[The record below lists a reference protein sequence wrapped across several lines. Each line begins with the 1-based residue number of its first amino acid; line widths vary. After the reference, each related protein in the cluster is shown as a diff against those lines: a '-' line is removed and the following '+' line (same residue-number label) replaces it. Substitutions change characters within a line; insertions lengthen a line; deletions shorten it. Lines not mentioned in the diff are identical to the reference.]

1 MPAPSKGR
9 FSGNRKRS
17 TGSSVRGTLNNEG
30 TSENR
35 ISIRAKSERDTYL
48 PESLSEP
55 DLEQK
60 VLKTKTQNENEP
72 WHKRRCPPKKQH
84 RQTQRE
90 IEIAK
95 FKNIDFSHRD
105 SDPQLTVQNLEF
117 PNANIKR
124 TEIETRDECGKREF
138 KPMIKKGAN
147 DFLSSS
153 ESRFRDA
160 AFTVN
165 MQPRSCTSSSI
176 PGRPVISRKSTGR
189 AAVSAQGAPD
199 SKEMID
205 EYHVPSVRP
214 KGFKGNQWKQPCEAS
229 YEPGAPRPHIGRC
242 PKNYQQLSKLSP
254 QRQKFFLTQ
263 DPRRTHC
270 LVNPSALR
278 HKKLTQDQQFKLISK
293 MVKHGDNVC
302 ASTGSES
309 SDSHIC
315 EVIDL
320 ENPVNLDFQ
329 GMDYKNTYEKDE
341 QEQQNQ
347 QTYWRVVRYMTRR
360 RTKKM
365 TQTKVEAELQAERLA
380 IPAVFNTRIKD
391 EPVVEEPPEK
401 PFKLAQLF
409 RSPDKPANKANI
421 SEEQRKREARYKEI
435 YLRNKQRKA
444 QKDQERNRQEAAAKE
459 IAARTVAEKDLLED
473 VAKIDD
479 DIERSFRKFEYIPP
493 VIRKRKFF
501 PKTLTET
508 ERLKVIMHK
517 ENCVRRDQA
526 RVAQEFYLERTG
538 KQKKYPYAAQQLRC
552 EESIEGSVGS
562 TPSEQSSDDE
572 DYLKVGKMGDQ
583 FQLRGF
589 HFKHGD
595 GLRGKLHRHQIME
608 GQRTVKGCLTR
619 DEWLNELAPRKEPI
633 KLDVERGIIKVLD
646 PDDPKLDLFPPKAML
661 LHRHE
666 QKSAI
671 KEFIDKRLGLH
682 YHRVLR
688 KNLKLVKPKLKYHV
702 QKFNL
707 IRYVFPEKIIV
718 PDAPD
723 LLEGDM
729 VDANKADTTVE
740 YIALKNRVA
749 KAKHL
754 KQKLARMSLLG
765 LTCVEAKQLREQSPC
780 YVKEEEYDLDWV
792 PPPEAVSVPESS
804 EPNQP
809 RVSEYRVSAGA
820 ERGDLDIPID
830 QRGNMPAPMFREKT
844 LHIHPRRQR
853 DYAAE
858 RVPSAQF
865 NDAIL
870 HSGMPM
876 LEKIMPDTIKFANV
890 RTPKRPY
897 TEALE
902 ARHHHDHWDPTQVKH
917 VHVHYQTKTV
927 YPEITVQ
934 EQPEKVPI
942 VNFIKANPPCK
953 KYMDTDLTMPSYDFE
968 KMIADHLA
976 ATRVDSKDGA
986 REVVQDLC
994 QPYDFIFHS
1003 RKPEELTTLDFPG
1016 RRQYLDFLRETREAI
1031 YETKDIEPGEERL
1044 LVDRKAV
1051 IAELEE
1057 DLKSIE
1063 QCLTSLSS
1071 SECTNL
1077 SKDSGSFLLLEDDT
1091 KIPLDYI
1098 RKPLVPFEEM
1108 RRSRF
1113 QAEVIDVDAEEEN
1126 PYRTLPFSGQHKEQ
1140 AVMLGP
1146 KDSFF
1151 TFSSRLRNGL
1161 RLRLEV
1167 PVPDVRNTLLG
1178 PGPKK
1183 YYGSV
1188 ITDLDENYIDEL
1200 KNRAI
1205 VKPFNFKTGVELLKV
1220 AMRLKYESLLIQG
1233 KMVRTKIYDTLNER
1247 HWQDMKNTQLLYEG
1261 LFAKWEKKEYN
1272 AAMTQVY
1279 QVKTYYE
1286 ITDKLKQE
1294 YRELERELT
1303 MLNMDIVFIE
1313 GHWIR
1318 CVMLQNFHY
1327 LLGEEEWRSEHDWI
1341 HLVPVKKRG
1350 IHSDGEAAEEKTE
1363 PQEDDEDVE
1372 YELEPYD
1379 QSIAKRTVVNIRVRD
1394 KDDAW
1399 AIREFYYEVYMRNLH
1414 PVLQV
1419 FPNAETFLQGIENL
1433 KNKTFMLLLEMHYTL
1448 SIHTE
1453 LQGKLETFVDWCNK
1467 DLKEKQEYVA
1477 RKSAKKYFME
1487 DRAIEMEARVKLS
1500 LDKPIEESFADEE
1513 FNKHRAILAEVWRRL
1528 VPATV
1533 RGSSDVIPNAS
1544 DMVAAISNVIL
1555 EILGK
1560 FEHMDIH
1567 KVRELELSFR
1577 KRRRYLEKLSA
1588 QAYQVERRIDMEMK
1602 KVRRNL
1608 EPPYKKPKRTG
1619 PLQRLFLKKRVKKIV
1634 PPPVVISENTR
1645 NFVRAFA
1652 EDGVVS
1658 EGFSQES
1665 VMVLD
1670 NIQEQIVPFYFD
1682 HFLKINGYTPN
1693 YNFKTNI
1700 EVRDG
1705 PEINRFRIKEV
1716 IPDVLQKVENWE
1728 NAHKKIMEENIQRN
1742 PKMYENVS

>member
-1 MPAPSKGR
+1 MPTPEKPRASAMQPRYTLTNSAR
-9 FSGNRKRS
+9 N
-17 TGSSVRGTLNNEG
+17 TVAENDVR
-30 TSENR
+30 R
-35 ISIRAKSERDTYL
+35 ISGALERDSYM
-48 PESLSEP
+48 PEMKTEP
-55 DLEQK
+55 DPK
-60 VLKTKTQNENEP
+60 VLKLSAKRSNANEP
-72 WHKRRCPPKKQH
+72 WAKRKCPPKKQH
-84 RQTQRE
+84 KQTKRE
-90 IEIAK
+90 AAIAK

-105 SDPQLTVQNLEF
+105 SDPQLTVQTLEF
-117 PNANIKR
+117 PDANIKR
-124 TEIETRDECGKREF
+124 TEVETRDMCGKRVLT
-138 KPMIKKGAN
+138 KKTGY

-153 ESRFRDA
+153 VMGFRDGV
-160 AFTVN
+160 FTVN
-165 MQPRSCTSSSI
+165 MQAKSCSTTSI
-176 PGRPVISRKSTGR
+176 PDKPV
-189 AAVSAQGAPD
+189 D
-199 SKEMID
+199 SGKITQRSNLGKKKDVNSQEMID
-205 EYHVPSVRP
+205 SYHVPSTRP
-214 KGFKGNQWKQPCEAS
+214 KNFKGDQWKKPCEAS
-229 YEPGAPRPHIGRC
+229 YVVGAPRPHIGRC
-242 PKNYQQLSKLSP
+242 PENFQQLSKLSP
-254 QRQKFFLTQ
+254 VRQKFFLTQ
-263 DPRRTHC
+263 DPRKTHC

-278 HKKLTQDQQFKLISK
+278 HKKLTEDQQFKLISK

-309 SDSHIC
+309 SDTHIC

-347 QTYWRVVRYMTRR
+347 QTYWRVVRYMERR
-360 RTKKM
+360 RTKK
-365 TQTKVEAELQAERLA
+365 QTAQKVEAELQAERLA
-380 IPAVFNTRIKD
+380 IPAEFNTKIKD
-391 EPVVEEPPEK
+391 LPVPEEPPPKE
-401 PFKLAQLF
+401 FKLAELF
-409 RSPDKPANKANI
+409 RSPDKPANKEKIADEKKRR
-421 SEEQRKREARYKEI
+421 EERYKDI
-435 YLRNKQRKA
+435 YLRNKYRKA
-444 QKDQERNRQEAAAKE
+444 ERELEQKKMEAAAME
-459 IAARTVAEKDLLED
+459 IQARTVAENDLLED

-508 ERLKVIMHK
+508 ERLKAIMHK
-517 ENCVRRDQA
+517 ENCVRRDHA
-526 RVAQEFYLERTG
+526 RVTQEFFLERTG
-538 KQKKYPYAAQQLRC
+538 KLKKFPDVEQRLAC
-552 EESIEGSVGS
+552 EESIEGSVGT

-572 DYLKVGKMGDQ
+572 DYLKVGKIGDK

-595 GLRGKLHRHQIME
+595 GLRGKLHHHQIME

-619 DEWLNELAPRKEPI
+619 DEWLNQLAPRKEPI

-646 PDDPKLDLFPPKAML
+646 PDDPKLDLFPPQPML
-661 LHRHE
+661 LHKHE

-671 KEFIDKRLGLH
+671 KEFIEKRLGLH

-702 QKFNL
+702 KKFNL

-718 PDAPD
+718 PHAKDP
-723 LLEGDM
+723 LEADM
-729 VDANKADTTVE
+729 VDVSKVETTLE
-740 YIALKNRVA
+740 YIALKSKMT

-754 KQKLARMSLLG
+754 KKKLARMDLLG

-780 YVKEEEYDLDWV
+780 DAKVEELDVDWV
-792 PPPEAVSVPESS
+792 PPQEIIKMS
-804 EPNQP
+804 EHSEQEEEEE
-809 RVSEYRVSAGA
+809 EYRMEAGN
-820 ERGDLDIPID
+820 DNVPID

-844 LHIHPRRQR
+844 LLVHPRRRR
-853 DYAAE
+853 DYATE
-858 RVPSAQF
+858 RVPSALF
-865 NDAIL
+865 NDAIQN
-870 HSGMPM
+870 SGMPM
-876 LEKIMPDTIKFANV
+876 LEKVMPDNIKFENV

-897 TEALE
+897 TDKFE
-902 ARHHHDHWDPTQVKH
+902 ARHHHDHWDPTQAKS

-927 YPEITVQ
+927 YPKITVQ
-934 EQPEKVPI
+934 EQAERVPI

-953 KYMDTDLTMPSYDFE
+953 KYMNEDLTIPRYDFE

-976 ATRVDSKDGA
+976 ATRTDSKDAA
-986 REVVQDLC
+986 REVVLDLC
-994 QPYDFIFHS
+994 HPYDFVFHS
-1003 RKPEELTTLDFPG
+1003 RNPEELATLDFPG
-1016 RRQYLDFLRETREAI
+1016 RKQYLEFLRETREAL
-1031 YETKDIEPGEERL
+1031 YETKDIDPADEHL
-1044 LVDRKAV
+1044 LVDRKAIV
-1051 IAELEE
+1051 AELEE

-1063 QCLTSLSS
+1063 ECLSSLSS

-1077 SKDSGSFLLLEDDT
+1077 SKDSGSFLLLEDET

-1113 QAEVIDVDAEEEN
+1113 QAEVIDADAEEEN
-1126 PYRTLPFSGQHKEQ
+1126 PFRMLPFSGQRKEQ
-1140 AVMLGP
+1140 AAMLGP

-1167 PVPDVRNTLLG
+1167 PVPDVRNTLMG
-1178 PGPKK
+1178 PGTTK

-1200 KNRAI
+1200 KSRAT
-1205 VKPFNFKTGVELLKV
+1205 VKTFNFKTGVELLKV

-1247 HWQDMKNTQLLYEG
+1247 HWQHMKNTKLLYEG

-1286 ITDKLKQE
+1286 ITDKMKQE

-1327 LLGEEEWRSEHDWI
+1327 LLGEEEWRAEHDWI

-1350 IHSDGEAAEEKTE
+1350 KLGGEIEESE
-1363 PQEDDEDVE
+1363 MVSIAIEDDEDIE

-1379 QSIAKRTVVNIRVRD
+1379 QSIAKRAIVNIRVRD

-1399 AIREFYYEVYMRNLH
+1399 AIREFYYDVYLRNLH

-1419 FPNAETFLQGIENL
+1419 FPDAKTFLQGIDNL

-1453 LQGKLETFVDWCNK
+1453 LQGRLETFVDWCAQ

-1477 RKSAKKYFME
+1477 RKSAKKFFME
-1487 DRAIEMEARVKLS
+1487 DRAIEMEARVRHY
-1500 LDKPIEESFADEE
+1500 LDKPIQNSFADEE
-1513 FNKHRAILAEVWRRL
+1513 FNKHRAVLAEVWRRV

-1544 DMVAAISNVIL
+1544 DMVAAISTVVL
-1555 EILGK
+1555 EILAK
-1560 FEHMDIH
+1560 FEHMDID
-1567 KVRELELSFR
+1567 KVREVEATLR

-1588 QAYQVERRIDMEMK
+1588 QAYQIERRIDMEMK

-1608 EPPYKKPKRTG
+1608 EPPYKKPKRVG
-1619 PLQRLFLKKRVKKIV
+1619 PLQRLYLRKRVKKIIL
-1634 PPPVVISENTR
+1634 PPVVISENTR

-1658 EGFSQES
+1658 EGFTQDS

-1670 NIQEQIVPFYFD
+1670 NMQEQIVPFYFD
-1682 HFLKINGYTPN
+1682 HFLKLNGYTPN

-1700 EVRDG
+1700 EQRDG
-1705 PEINRFRIKEV
+1705 IEINRFRIREV
-1716 IPDVLQKVENWE
+1716 IPDVMQKVEHWE
-1728 NAHKKIMEENIQRN
+1728 YTHKKIMEENIQRN

>member
-1 MPAPSKGR
+1 MSTLGKDPVAGRYSAARGFRDSKAVASIVQRMSSAVRDSYMPDAKE
-9 FSGNRKRS
+9 
-17 TGSSVRGTLNNEG
+17 EG
-30 TSENR
+30 TES
-35 ISIRAKSERDTYL
+35 RDR
-48 PESLSEP
+48 S
-55 DLEQK
+55 
-60 VLKTKTQNENEP
+60 
-72 WHKRRCPPKKQH
+72 KRRCPRKQPH
-84 RQTQRE
+84 LPTKRE

-95 FKNIDFSHRD
+95 FKNIDFSRRD
-105 SDPQLTVQNLEF
+105 SDPLLAVQTLEF
-117 PNANIKR
+117 PDANIKR
-124 TEIETRDECGKREF
+124 TDINKRDACGRSVWN
-138 KPMIKKGAN
+138 KKTGK

-153 ESRFRDA
+153 VSGFRDGI
-160 AFTVN
+160 FTVN
-165 MQPRSCTSSSI
+165 MKQRSCTSSSL
-176 PGRPVISRKSTGR
+176 PPKSVKSKTTQEYR
-189 AAVSAQGAPD
+189 DDSSIDSA
-199 SKEMID
+199 EMID
-205 EYHVPSVRP
+205 SHHVPSIRA
-214 KGFKGNQWKQPCEAS
+214 KHFKGNQWKKPCEAS
-229 YEPGAPRPHIGRC
+229 YVIGAPQPHIGRC
-242 PKNYQQLSKLSP
+242 PDNFQQLSKLAP
-254 QRQKFFLTQ
+254 VRQKFFLTQ
-263 DPRRTHC
+263 DPRQTHC
-270 LVNPSALR
+270 LANPSALR
-278 HKKLTQDQQFKLISK
+278 HKKLTDDQQFKLISK

-309 SDSHIC
+309 SDTHIC

-341 QEQQNQ
+341 QEAQNQ

-360 RTKKM
+360 RTKLK
-365 TQTKVEAELQAERLA
+365 TATKVEAELQAERLA
-380 IPAVFNTRIKD
+380 IPPVFDTKIKD
-391 EPVVEEPPEK
+391 APIIEDPPPKE
-401 PFKLAQLF
+401 FKLAELF
-409 RSPDKPANKANI
+409 RSPDKPANKAKI
-421 SEEQRKREARYKEI
+421 AEEQKRREARYKDI

-444 QKDQERNRQEAAAKE
+444 EREQARKEVEAAALE
-459 IAARTVAEKDLLED
+459 IQARTVAEKDLQED

-479 DIERSFRKFEYIPP
+479 DIERSFKKFEYIPP

-508 ERLKVIMHK
+508 ERLKAIMHK
-517 ENCVRRDQA
+517 ENCVRRDLA
-526 RVAQEFYLERTG
+526 RVTQEFYLERTG
-538 KQKKYPYAAQQLRC
+538 KLKKFPEATQQLRC
-552 EESIEGSVGS
+552 EESIDGSAGT

-572 DYLKVGKMGDQ
+572 DYLKVGKIGDK

-619 DEWLNELAPRKEPI
+619 DEWLNQLAPRKEPI

-646 PDDPKLDLFPPKAML
+646 PDDPKLDLFPPQGMT
-661 LHRHE
+661 LHMHDK
-666 QKSAI
+666 KSAI
-671 KEFIDKRLGLH
+671 REFIDKRLGLH

-702 QKFNL
+702 KKFNL

-723 LLEGDM
+723 QLDADM
-729 VDANKADTTVE
+729 VDASKVETTLE
-740 YIALKNRVA
+740 YLALKNKMA

-754 KQKLARMSLLG
+754 KTKLARMKLLG
-765 LTCVEAKQLREQSPC
+765 LPCVEAKQLREQSPC
-780 YVKEEEYDLDWV
+780 DVKEEELDLDWV
-792 PPPEAVSVPESS
+792 PPPETVRESVNTAGDENDPET
-804 EPNQP
+804 
-809 RVSEYRVSAGA
+809 RMKAGH
-820 ERGDLDIPID
+820 DDVPID
-830 QRGNMPAPMFREKT
+830 MRGNMPAPQFREKT
-844 LHIHPRRQR
+844 LHIHPRRR
-853 DYAAE
+853 RNYAAE

-865 NDAIL
+865 NDAIQN
-870 HSGMPM
+870 SGMPL
-876 LEKIMPDTIKFANV
+876 LEKVMPDNIKYANV
-890 RTPKRPY
+890 RTPKRPF
-897 TEALE
+897 TKKFE
-902 ARHHHDHWDPTQVKH
+902 ARHHHDHWDPTQAKT

-927 YPEITVQ
+927 YPKITVQ
-934 EQPEKVPI
+934 EQPERVPI

-953 KYMDTDLTMPSYDFE
+953 KYIDTDLTISKYDFD

-994 QPYDFIFHS
+994 RPYDFVFHS
-1003 RKPEELTTLDFPG
+1003 RDPEELANLDYPG
-1016 RRQYLDFLRETREAI
+1016 RKQYLDFLRETREAL
-1031 YETKDIEPGEERL
+1031 YETKDIDPEEERL

-1051 IAELEE
+1051 EAELEE

-1077 SKDSGSFLLLEDDT
+1077 SKDSGSFLMLEDDT

-1113 QAEVIDVDAEEEN
+1113 QAEVIDVDAEEDN
-1126 PYRTLPFSGQHKEQ
+1126 PFRMLPFSGQHKEQ
-1140 AVMLGP
+1140 AAMLGP

-1167 PVPDVRNTLLG
+1167 PVTNVSQMLI
-1178 PGPKK
+1178 GPKGRK

-1188 ITDLDENYIDEL
+1188 ITDLDENYINEL
-1200 KNRAI
+1200 KNRAT
-1205 VKPFNFKTGVELLKV
+1205 VKTFNFKTGVELLKV

-1247 HWQDMKNTQLLYEG
+1247 HWQDMKNTKLLYEG

-1272 AAMTQVY
+1272 AAMTMVY

-1286 ITDKLKQE
+1286 ITDSMKQTF
-1294 YRELERELT
+1294 RELERELT

-1327 LLGEEEWRSEHDWI
+1327 LLGEEEWRAEHDWI
-1341 HLVPVKKRG
+1341 HRVPVKKRNKFG
-1350 IHSDGEAAEEKTE
+1350 SDTAVLDQADSKATPADSKATPSDSKESQEEE
-1363 PQEDDEDVE
+1363 EDEDVE

-1379 QSIAKRTVVNIRVRD
+1379 QSIAKRAIVNIRVRD

-1399 AIREFYYEVYMRNLH
+1399 AIRDFYYDVYMRNLH

-1419 FPNAETFLQGIENL
+1419 FPNAEHFLQGIENL

-1448 SIHTE
+1448 SVHTE
-1453 LQGKLETFVDWCNK
+1453 LQGKLETFIDWCNK

-1477 RKSAKKYFME
+1477 RKSAKKFFME
-1487 DRAIEMEARVKLS
+1487 DRAIEMEARVRYY
-1500 LDKPIEESFADEE
+1500 LDQPIRESFADED
-1513 FNKHRAILAEVWRRL
+1513 FNKYRAVMAEVYRRV

-1533 RGSSDVIPNAS
+1533 RGSSDVIPSAS
-1544 DMVAAISNVIL
+1544 DMVAAISGVVL
-1555 EILGK
+1555 EILSK
-1560 FEHMDIH
+1560 FEHMDID
-1567 KVRELELSFR
+1567 KVREVETALR

-1588 QAYQVERRIDMEMK
+1588 QAYQIERRIDTEMK
-1602 KVRRNL
+1602 NVRRNL
-1608 EPPYKKPKRTG
+1608 EPPYKKPKRVG
-1619 PLQRLFLKKRVKKIV
+1619 PLQRMYLRKRVKKIV

-1658 EGFSQES
+1658 DGFTQDS

-1670 NIQEQIVPFYFD
+1670 NMQEQIVPFYFD
-1682 HFLKINGYTPN
+1682 HFLKLNGYTPN

-1700 EVRDG
+1700 ELRDG
-1705 PEINRFRIKEV
+1705 LEIDRFRIREV
-1716 IPDVLQKVENWE
+1716 LPDVLQKVENWE
-1728 NAHKKIMEENIQRN
+1728 NMHKKIMEENIQRN

>member
-1 MPAPSKGR
+1 MPAPSQGKLRG
-9 FSGNRKRS
+9 SQKRV
-17 TGSSVRGTLNNEG
+17 TAVRGT
-30 TSENR
+30 
-35 ISIRAKSERDTYL
+35 SIEDSSSNTRFSMRSQKRDTYM
-48 PESLSEP
+48 PESTSADDPKPGE
-55 DLEQK
+55 K
-60 VLKTKTQNENEP
+60 VPRTRTNEKQNPNEP
-72 WHKRRCPPKKQH
+72 WNKRRCPPKKQ
-84 RQTQRE
+84 RKQTKRE

-95 FKNIDFSHRD
+95 FKNIDFSQRD
-105 SDPQLTVQNLEF
+105 SNPQLTVQTLQF
-117 PNANIKR
+117 PNANVKH
-124 TEIETRDECGKREF
+124 TEIATRDECGNRMF
-138 KPMIKKGAN
+138 KPKKLPN
-147 DFLSSS
+147 DLSSS

-160 AFTVN
+160 VFTVKT
-165 MQPRSCTSSSI
+165 QARSCTSSSI
-176 PGRPVISRKSTGR
+176 PGRVVPSEKTTRQSTR
-189 AAVSAQGAPD
+189 SAKGDPD
-199 SKEMID
+199 SREMID
-205 EYHVPSVRP
+205 SYHVPSQRP
-214 KGFKGNQWKQPCEAS
+214 KGFKGNKWKQPCEAS
-229 YEPGAPRPHIGRC
+229 YVVGAPPRHIGKC

-254 QRQKFFLTQ
+254 MRQKFFLTQ

-270 LVNPSALR
+270 LVNPVALR
-278 HKKLTQDQQFKLISK
+278 HKELTKDQQFKLISK

-302 ASTGSES
+302 ASTGSET
-309 SDSHIC
+309 SDTHIC

-341 QEQQNQ
+341 QDQQNQ
-347 QTYWRVVRYMTRR
+347 QIYWRVLRYMTRR

-365 TQTKVEAELQAERLA
+365 TQAKVEAELQAERLA
-380 IPAVFNTRIKD
+380 IPAEFNTKIKD
-391 EPVVEEPPEK
+391 EPIPEEVPEK

-409 RSPDKPANKANI
+409 RSPDKPANKAKI
-421 SEEQRKREARYKEI
+421 AEEQRTREVRYKNI
-435 YLRNKQRKA
+435 YLRNKQRTADNEQQRK
-444 QKDQERNRQEAAAKE
+444 QQEAAAKE
-459 IAARTVAEKDLLED
+459 IAARTVAEQDLLED

-508 ERLKVIMHK
+508 ERLKGIMHK

-526 RVAQEFYLERTG
+526 RVTQEFYMERTG
-538 KQKKYPYAAQQLRC
+538 KLKKYPDAAQQLRC
-552 EESIEGSVGS
+552 EESIEGSGGT
-562 TPSEQSSDDE
+562 TPSEKSSDDE
-572 DYLKVGKMGDQ
+572 DYLKVGKIGDV

-646 PDDPKLDLFPPKAML
+646 PDDPKLDLFPPQAML
-661 LHRHE
+661 LHKRE

-729 VDANKADTTVE
+729 VDANKADTTLE
-740 YIALKNRVA
+740 YIALKNRMV

-780 YVKEEEYDLDWV
+780 DAKPEEFDLDWV
-792 PPPEAVSVPESS
+792 PPQEAVIVSDHS
-804 EPNQP
+804 EVEPLRQ
-809 RVSEYRVSAGA
+809 RDERIKAGA
-820 ERGDLDIPID
+820 EDVTLPIE
-830 QRGNMPAPMFREKT
+830 QRGNMPAPNFREKT

-870 HSGMPM
+870 NSGMPM

-890 RTPKRPY
+890 RTPKRPF
-897 TEALE
+897 TERLE

-953 KYMDTDLTMPSYDFE
+953 KYMDTDLTLPRYDFE

-976 ATRVDSKDGA
+976 ATRVDSKDAA

-994 QPYDFIFHS
+994 HPYDFIFHS
-1003 RKPEELTTLDFPG
+1003 RKPEEMTTLDFPG
-1016 RRQYLDFLRETREAI
+1016 RKQYLDFLRETREAI

-1044 LVDRKAV
+1044 LVDRKAIV
-1051 IAELEE
+1051 AELEE

-1077 SKDSGSFLLLEDDT
+1077 SRDSGSFLLLEDET

-1113 QAEVIDVDAEEEN
+1113 QAEVIDVDAEEAN

-1178 PGPKK
+1178 PGPNK

-1200 KNRAI
+1200 KNRATI
-1205 VKPFNFKTGVELLKV
+1205 KTFNFKTGMELLKV

-1247 HWQDMKNTQLLYEG
+1247 HWQDMKNTKLLYEG

-1272 AAMTQVY
+1272 AAMTMVY

-1286 ITDKLKQE
+1286 ITDNLKQQ
-1294 YRELERELT
+1294 YRELERERT

-1327 LLGEEEWRSEHDWI
+1327 LLGEEEWRAEHDWI

-1350 IHSDGEAAEEKTE
+1350 RHSEDCSEEKLE
-1363 PQEDDEDVE
+1363 QNDDEDVA

-1379 QSIAKRTVVNIRVRD
+1379 QSIAKRAIVNIRVRD

-1399 AIREFYYEVYMRNLH
+1399 AIREFYYDVYLRNLH

-1419 FPNAETFLQGIENL
+1419 FPNAKTFLQGIENL

-1448 SIHTE
+1448 SVHTE
-1453 LQGKLETFVDWCNK
+1453 LQGRLETFVDWCNK

-1487 DRAIEMEARVKLS
+1487 DRAIEMEARVRQS
-1500 LDKPIEESFADEE
+1500 LVKPIEDSFADEE
-1513 FNKHRAILAEVWRRL
+1513 FNKHRAVLAEVWRRL

-1533 RGSSDVIPNAS
+1533 RGSSDVIPSAS
-1544 DMVAAISNVIL
+1544 DMVAAISNMVL
-1555 EILGK
+1555 EILTK
-1560 FEHMDIH
+1560 FEHMDIV
-1567 KVRELELSFR
+1567 KARELELQFR

-1588 QAYQVERRIDMEMK
+1588 QAYQIERRIEMEMK

-1608 EPPYKKPKRTG
+1608 EPPFKKPKRVG
-1619 PLQRLFLKKRVKKIV
+1619 PLQRLHLRKRVKKIV
-1634 PPPVVISENTR
+1634 KPPIVISENTR

-1670 NIQEQIVPFYFD
+1670 NLQEQIVPFYFD

-1700 EVRDG
+1700 ELRDG

-1716 IPDVLQKVENWE
+1716 IPDVLQKVEQWE
-1728 NAHKKIMEENIQRN
+1728 NMHKKIMEENIARN

>member
-1 MPAPSKGR
+1 MHKGGR
-9 FSGNRKRS
+9 
-17 TGSSVRGTLNNEG
+17 TPLTQP
-30 TSENR
+30 
-35 ISIRAKSERDTYL
+35 
-48 PESLSEP
+48 PEVKE
-55 DLEQK
+55 E
-60 VLKTKTQNENEP
+60 TNEP
-72 WHKRRCPPKKQH
+72 WNKRRCPPKKQH
-84 RQTQRE
+84 RQTKRE

-105 SDPQLTVQNLEF
+105 SGAQLTVQTLEF
-117 PNANIKR
+117 PDVNVKR
-124 TEIETRDECGKREF
+124 TDIETRDACGNREF
-138 KPMIKKGAN
+138 KPRPGLHNEI
-147 DFLSSS
+147 SSS
-153 ESRFRDA
+153 DSRFRDA
-160 AFTVN
+160 VFTVN
-165 MQPRSCTSSSI
+165 TQARSCTSSSI
-176 PGRPVISRKSTGR
+176 PGRVVESTKSTRHSSAR
-189 AAVSAQGAPD
+189 AKREPD
-199 SKEMID
+199 SREMVD
-205 EYHVPSVRP
+205 SYHIPSQRP
-214 KGFKGNQWKQPCEAS
+214 KGFKGDKWKQPCDVS
-229 YEPGAPRPHIGRC
+229 YVVGAPPPHIGKC

-254 QRQKFFLTQ
+254 MRQKFFLTQ
-263 DPRRTHC
+263 DPRQTHC

-278 HKKLTQDQQFKLISK
+278 HKTLTDDQQFKLISK

-309 SDSHIC
+309 SDTHIC

-341 QEQQNQ
+341 QDQQNQ
-347 QTYWRVVRYMTRR
+347 QIYWRVLRYMKRR
-360 RTKKM
+360 HTKKM

-380 IPAVFNTRIKD
+380 IPAEFNTKIKD
-391 EPVVEEPPEK
+391 EPQIEEPPEK

-409 RSPDKPANKANI
+409 RSSDKPTNKTKIAQ
-421 SEEQRKREARYKEI
+421 EQLTRESRYKDI

-444 QKDQERNRQEAAAKE
+444 DEDKRHRQEEADAKE
-459 IAARTVAEKDLLED
+459 IAARTVAEQDLCED
-473 VAKIDD
+473 VANIDD

-508 ERLKVIMHK
+508 ERLKSIMHR
-517 ENCVRRDQA
+517 ENCVRRDLA
-526 RVAQEFYLERTG
+526 RVTQEFYMERTG
-538 KQKKYPYAAQQLRC
+538 KLKKYPDAAQQLRC
-552 EESIEGSVGS
+552 EQSIEGSGGT

-572 DYLKVGKMGDQ
+572 DYLKVGKIGDV

-646 PDDPKLDLFPPKAML
+646 PDDPKLDLFPPKAMM
-661 LHRHE
+661 LHKRE

-723 LLEGDM
+723 LLEGDV
-729 VDANKADTTVE
+729 VDANKADTTLE
-740 YIALKNRVA
+740 YIALKNRMV
-749 KAKHL
+749 KAKNL
-754 KQKLARMSLLG
+754 KQKLARMKLLG

-780 YVKEEEYDLDWV
+780 DEKPEEFDLDWV
-792 PPPEAVSVPESS
+792 PPQEAVDVSKHS
-804 EPNQP
+804 EEDDDDDD
-809 RVSEYRVSAGA
+809 SEYERLDAGA
-820 ERGDLDIPID
+820 DDGVVPIAM
-830 QRGNMPAPMFREKT
+830 RGNMPAPSFREKT
-844 LHIHPRRQR
+844 LLVHPRRQR

-870 HSGMPM
+870 KSGMPM
-876 LEKIMPDTIKFANV
+876 LEKIMPDTIKFSNV

-897 TEALE
+897 TERLE
-902 ARHHHDHWDPTQVKH
+902 ARHHHDHWDPTQVKQ

-934 EQPEKVPI
+934 VQPEKVPI

-953 KYMDTDLTMPSYDFE
+953 QYMDTDLTLPQYDFE

-994 QPYDFIFHS
+994 HPYDFIFHS
-1003 RKPEELTTLDFPG
+1003 RKPEEMTTLDFPG
-1016 RRQYLDFLRETREAI
+1016 RKQYLEFLRETREAI

-1044 LVDRKAV
+1044 LVDRKAIV
-1051 IAELEE
+1051 AELEE

-1063 QCLTSLSS
+1063 ECLTSLSS

-1077 SKDSGSFLLLEDDT
+1077 SQDSGSFLLLEDET

-1178 PGPKK
+1178 PGTNK

-1200 KNRAI
+1200 KNRAT
-1205 VKPFNFKTGVELLKV
+1205 VKTFNFKTGIELLKV

-1247 HWQDMKNTQLLYEG
+1247 HWQDMKNTKLLYEG

-1286 ITDKLKQE
+1286 ITDNLKQQ
-1294 YRELERELT
+1294 YRELERERT

-1327 LLGEEEWRSEHDWI
+1327 LLGEEEWRAENDWI
-1341 HLVPVKKRG
+1341 HLVPIKKRG
-1350 IHSDGEAAEEKTE
+1350 RHSEETVE
-1363 PQEDDEDVE
+1363 GQEEDEDIE

-1379 QSIAKRTVVNIRVRD
+1379 QSIAKRTIVNIRVRD

-1399 AIREFYYEVYMRNLH
+1399 AIRDFYYEVYMRNLH

-1419 FPNAETFLQGIENL
+1419 FPNAETFLQGIDNL

-1448 SIHTE
+1448 SVHTE
-1453 LQGKLETFVDWCNK
+1453 LQGRLETFVDWCNK

-1487 DRAIEMEARVKLS
+1487 DRAIEMEARVRQS
-1500 LDKPIEESFADEE
+1500 LDKPVEESFADEE
-1513 FNKHRAILAEVWRRL
+1513 FNKHRAVLAEVWRRL

-1533 RGSSDVIPNAS
+1533 RGSSDVLPSAS
-1544 DMVAAISNVIL
+1544 DMVAAISNVVL
-1555 EILGK
+1555 EILAK
-1560 FEHMDIH
+1560 FEHMDIA
-1567 KVRELELSFR
+1567 KVRELEMQFR

-1588 QAYQVERRIDMEMK
+1588 QAYQIERRIDMEMK

-1608 EPPYKKPKRTG
+1608 EPPFKPPKRVG
-1619 PLQRLFLKKRVKKIV
+1619 PLQRLHLRKRVQKEVK
-1634 PPPVVISENTR
+1634 PPVVISENTR

-1670 NIQEQIVPFYFD
+1670 NMQEQIVPFYFD

-1700 EVRDG
+1700 EIRDG
-1705 PEINRFRIKEV
+1705 PEINRFRIREV
-1716 IPDVLQKVENWE
+1716 IPDVIQKVEHWE
-1728 NAHKKIMEENIQRN
+1728 ITHRKIMEENIQRN

>member
-1 MPAPSKGR
+1 
-9 FSGNRKRS
+9 
-17 TGSSVRGTLNNEG
+17 
-30 TSENR
+30 
-35 ISIRAKSERDTYL
+35 
-48 PESLSEP
+48 
-55 DLEQK
+55 
-60 VLKTKTQNENEP
+60 
-72 WHKRRCPPKKQH
+72 CPPKRSHKQ
-84 RQTQRE
+84 TKRE
-90 IEIAK
+90 IAIAK
-95 FKNIDFSHRD
+95 FKNIDFSKRD
-105 SDPQLTVQNLEF
+105 SDPQLTVQTLEF
-117 PNANIKR
+117 PDANIKR
-124 TEIETRDECGKREF
+124 TDIETRDDCGLRDKKEM
-138 KPMIKKGAN
+138 KPEKGAN
-147 DFLSSS
+147 AFLSSS
-153 ESRFRDA
+153 SSRFRDA
-160 AFTVN
+160 VLTVN
-165 MQPRSCTSSSI
+165 MRAKSCTASSLVGHT
-176 PGRPVISRKSTGR
+176 PRLVKSTER
-189 AAVSAQGAPD
+189 SAVEHVH
-199 SKEMID
+199 SKEMLD
-205 EYHVPSVRP
+205 SEHQASGGPQN
-214 KGFKGNQWKQPCEAS
+214 FKGDRWKQPCGAS
-229 YEPGAPRPHIGRC
+229 FVVGAPPLHIGRC

-254 QRQKFFLTQ
+254 ARQKFFLTQ
-263 DPRRTHC
+263 DPRKTHC

-278 HKKLTQDQQFKLISK
+278 HKKLSKDQEYKLIGK

-309 SDSHIC
+309 SDTHIC

-365 TQTKVEAELQAERLA
+365 TQQKVERELHAERLA
-380 IPAVFNTRIKD
+380 IPPVFKTQIKD
-391 EPVVEEPPEK
+391 VPPVQAPPPKSE
-401 PFKLAQLF
+401 KLAELF
-409 RSPDKPANKANI
+409 RSPDKPANKHKIN
-421 SEEQRKREARYKEI
+421 EEVKRREARYKDI
-435 YLRNKQRKA
+435 YLRSKKRKA
-444 QKDQERNRQEAAAKE
+444 ERLLEQKQKE
-459 IAARTVAEKDLLED
+459 QADKDIIARTVAEKDLQED

-479 DIERSFRKFEYIPP
+479 AIERSFRKFEYIPP

-508 ERLKVIMHK
+508 ERLKGIMHK
-517 ENCVRRDQA
+517 ENCVRRDHA
-526 RVAQEFYLERTG
+526 RVTQEFYLERTG
-538 KQKKYPYAAQQLRC
+538 RLKKYPDAAQQLRC

-572 DYLKVGKMGDQ
+572 DYLKVGKIGDH

-619 DEWLNELAPRKEPI
+619 DEWLNQLAPRKEPI
-633 KLDVERGIIKVLD
+633 KLDVERGIIKVMD
-646 PDDPKLDLFPPKAML
+646 PDDPKLDLFPPQAML
-661 LHRHE
+661 HHRREHT
-666 QKSAI
+666 SAI
-671 KEFIDKRLGLH
+671 KEFIGKRLGMH

-688 KNLKLVKPKLKYHV
+688 KNLKLVKPRLQYHV
-702 QKFNL
+702 KKFNL

-729 VDANKADTTVE
+729 VDANQADTTQE
-740 YIALKNRVA
+740 YIALKQRVA

-754 KQKLARMSLLG
+754 KQKLARMNLLG
-765 LTCVEAKQLREQSPC
+765 LRCVEAKQLRELSPC
-780 YVKEEEYDLDWV
+780 EVKEEQFDLDWV
-792 PPPEAVSVPESS
+792 PPPEELNIEQSQLE
-804 EPNQP
+804 QP
-809 RVSEYRVSAGA
+809 QEAQYSRMTAGCDSA
-820 ERGDLDIPID
+820 EFPSID
-830 QRGNMPAPMFREKT
+830 QRGNMPAPMAREKT
-844 LHIHPRRQR
+844 LLIHPRRQR
-853 DYAAE
+853 DYCAE
-858 RVPSAQF
+858 RVPSADF

-876 LEKIMPDTIKFANV
+876 LEKIMPDNIKFANV
-890 RTPKRPY
+890 RTPKRPF
-897 TEALE
+897 TERLE

-917 VHVHYQTKTV
+917 VHVHYHTKTV

-953 KYMDTDLTMPSYDFE
+953 KYMGEDLTLPRYDFE
-968 KMIADHLA
+968 QMIRDHLA
-976 ATRVDSKDGA
+976 ATRTDSKDAA

-994 QPYDFIFHS
+994 HPYDFIFHS
-1003 RKPEELTTLDFPG
+1003 RNPEELTTLDFPG
-1016 RRQYLDFLRETREAI
+1016 RKQYLDFLRETREAI
-1031 YETKDIEPGEERL
+1031 YETKDIDPGEERL
-1044 LVDRKAV
+1044 LVDRKAIV
-1051 IAELEE
+1051 AELEE

-1063 QCLTSLSS
+1063 GCLTSLSS

-1077 SKDSGSFLLLEDDT
+1077 SKDSGSFLLLENET

-1126 PYRTLPFSGQHKEQ
+1126 PYRILPFSGQHKEQ

-1167 PVPDVRNTLLG
+1167 PVCDVKKTLLG
-1178 PGPKK
+1178 PGPNK

-1200 KNRAI
+1200 KNRATI
-1205 VKPFNFKTGVELLKV
+1205 KTFNFKTGIELLKV

-1247 HWQDMKNTQLLYEG
+1247 HWQDMRNTQLLYEG

-1294 YRELERELT
+1294 YRKLERELT

-1327 LLGEEEWRSEHDWI
+1327 LLGEEEWRAEHDWI
-1341 HLVPVKKRG
+1341 HLVPAKKKKL
-1350 IHSDGEAAEEKTE
+1350 DDKQ
-1363 PQEDDEDVE
+1363 PDEDEEGVFV
-1372 YELEPYD
+1372 LEPYD
-1379 QSIAKRTVVNIRVRD
+1379 QSIAKRSIVNIRVRD

-1399 AIREFYYEVYMRNLH
+1399 AIRDFYYDVYLKNIH

-1419 FPNAETFLQGIENL
+1419 FPDAETFLQGIDHL

-1448 SIHTE
+1448 SVHTE
-1453 LQGKLETFVDWCNK
+1453 LQGKLETFIDWCNK

-1487 DRAIEMEARVKLS
+1487 DRAIEMEARVQHFLQ
-1500 LDKPIEESFADEE
+1500 KPIAESFADEE

-1528 VPATV
+1528 VSGAA

-1544 DMVAAISNVIL
+1544 DMMAAISNVVL

-1560 FEHMDIH
+1560 FEHMD
-1567 KVRELELSFR
+1567 VDRVQELELAFR
-1577 KRRRYLEKLSA
+1577 KRRRYLEKLSF

-1608 EPPYKKPKRTG
+1608 EPPYKKPKRVG
-1619 PLQRLFLKKRVKKIV
+1619 PLQRLFLKKRVKKVVIA
-1634 PPPVVISENTR
+1634 PVVISENTR

-1652 EDGVVS
+1652 EDGIVS
-1658 EGFSQES
+1658 EGFTQDS

-1682 HFLKINGYTPN
+1682 HFLKLNGYTPN

-1700 EVRDG
+1700 EMRDG
-1705 PEINRFRIKEV
+1705 PEINRFHIREV
-1716 IPDVLQKVENWE
+1716 IPDVLQKIENWE
-1728 NAHKKIMEENIQRN
+1728 NTQRKIMEENIQRN

>member
-1 MPAPSKGR
+1 MAESRRTQGR
-9 FSGNRKRS
+9 YTEASLEQTKAAA
-17 TGSSVRGTLNNEG
+17 SVVQKMSHAVRDSYVPE
-30 TSENR
+30 
-35 ISIRAKSERDTYL
+35 AKSR
-48 PESLSEP
+48 SN
-55 DLEQK
+55 
-60 VLKTKTQNENEP
+60 TKLARSKN
-72 WHKRRCPPKKQH
+72 RCPPKKGH
-84 RQTQRE
+84 HLSKRE

-105 SDPQLTVQNLEF
+105 SDRQLTVQTLEF
-117 PNANIKR
+117 PDVNIKR
-124 TEIETRDECGKREF
+124 TEIATRDVCGKRVLT
-138 KPMIKKGAN
+138 KRTGH

-153 ESRFRDA
+153 VSGFRDGI
-160 AFTVN
+160 FTVN
-165 MQPRSCTSSSI
+165 MKARSCTSSSL
-176 PGRPVISRKSTGR
+176 PHK
-189 AAVSAQGAPD
+189 APEPLKKKQSSSMGSVNSEKMMD
-199 SKEMID
+199 SS
-205 EYHVPSVRP
+205 HVPSARA
-214 KGFKGNQWKQPCEAS
+214 KNFKGDQWKKPCEAS
-229 YEPGAPRPHIGRC
+229 YVIGAPRPYIGNC
-242 PKNYQQLSKLSP
+242 PENFQQLSKLAP
-254 QRQKFFLTQ
+254 VRQKFFLTQ
-263 DPRRTHC
+263 DPRKTHC
-270 LVNPSALR
+270 LANPSALR
-278 HKKLTQDQQFKLISK
+278 HKKLTDDQQFKLISK

-341 QEQQNQ
+341 QDQQNQ

-360 RTKKM
+360 RTKK
-365 TQTKVEAELQAERLA
+365 QTANKVEAELQAERLA
-380 IPAVFNTRIKD
+380 IPPVFDTNIKD
-391 EPVVEEPPEK
+391 KPVVDKPPPK
-401 PFKLAQLF
+401 DFKLAELY
-409 RSPDKPANKANI
+409 RSPDKPANKAKI
-421 SEEQRKREARYKEI
+421 AEEHKRREARYKDI
-435 YLRNKQRKA
+435 YLRSKERTAQREL
-444 QKDQERNRQEAAAKE
+444 ERKRVEAAELE
-459 IAARTVAEKDLLED
+459 IQARTVAERDLQED

-508 ERLKVIMHK
+508 ERLKAIMHK
-517 ENCVRRDQA
+517 ENCVRRDLA
-526 RVAQEFYLERTG
+526 RVTQEFFLERTG
-538 KQKKYPYAAQQLRC
+538 KLKKFPEATHQLRC
-552 EESIEGSVGS
+552 EDSIDGSVGT

-572 DYLKVGKMGDQ
+572 DYLKVGKIGDK

-595 GLRGKLHRHQIME
+595 GLRGKLHRSQIME

-619 DEWLNELAPRKEPI
+619 DEWLNQLAPRKEPI

-646 PDDPKLDLFPPKAML
+646 PDDPKLDLFPPQGMS
-661 LHRHE
+661 LHKHE
-666 QKSAI
+666 KKSAI
-671 KEFIDKRLGLH
+671 KEFIDKPLGLH

-702 QKFNL
+702 KKFNL

-723 LLEGDM
+723 QLDADV
-729 VDANKADTTVE
+729 VDASKVETTLE
-740 YIALKNRVA
+740 YLTLKNKVT

-754 KQKLARMSLLG
+754 KAKLARMNLLG

-780 YVKEEEYDLDWV
+780 DVKEEEVDLDWV
-792 PPPEAVSVPESS
+792 PPQEVLKQTTPSS
-804 EPNQP
+804 EEAYNP
-809 RVSEYRVSAGA
+809 EYRMKAGG
-820 ERGDLDIPID
+820 ENVPID
-830 QRGNMPAPMFREKT
+830 QRGNMPAPEFREQT
-844 LHIHPRRQR
+844 LHIHPRRR
-853 DYAAE
+853 RNYETE

-865 NDAIL
+865 NDAIQN
-870 HSGMPM
+870 SGMPL
-876 LEKIMPDTIKFANV
+876 LEKVMPDHIKYVNV
-890 RTPKRPY
+890 RTPKRPF
-897 TEALE
+897 TTKFE
-902 ARHHHDHWDPTQVKH
+902 ARHHHDHWDPTQAKT

-927 YPEITVQ
+927 YPKITVQ
-934 EQPEKVPI
+934 VQPERVPI

-953 KYMDTDLTMPSYDFE
+953 KYVDTDLTLPKYDFE

-976 ATRVDSKDGA
+976 ATRVDTKDGA

-994 QPYDFIFHS
+994 QPYDFVFHS
-1003 RKPEELTTLDFPG
+1003 RDPEELANLDFPG
-1016 RRQYLDFLRETREAI
+1016 RKQYLDFLRETREAL
-1031 YETKDIEPGEERL
+1031 YETKEIDPEEERL

-1051 IAELEE
+1051 EADLEE

-1063 QCLTSLSS
+1063 QCLSSLSS

-1077 SKDSGSFLLLEDDT
+1077 SKDSGSFLMLEDET

-1126 PYRTLPFSGQHKEQ
+1126 PFRMLPFSGQHKEQ
-1140 AVMLGP
+1140 AAMLGP

-1167 PVPDVRNTLLG
+1167 PVSRANQMLI
-1178 PGPKK
+1178 GPKTK
-1183 YYGSV
+1183 KFFGSV

-1200 KNRAI
+1200 KNRAT
-1205 VKPFNFKTGVELLKV
+1205 VKTFNFKTGVELLKV

-1247 HWQDMKNTQLLYEG
+1247 HWQDMKNTKILYEG

-1272 AAMTQVY
+1272 AAMTMVY

-1286 ITDKLKQE
+1286 ITDKMKQT

-1341 HLVPVKKRG
+1341 HLVPVKKRVKFG
-1350 IHSDGEAAEEKTE
+1350 GDADELEAVDSKAVQEE
-1363 PQEDDEDVE
+1363 DEDVE

-1379 QSIAKRTVVNIRVRD
+1379 QSIAKRAIVNIRVRD

-1399 AIREFYYEVYMRNLH
+1399 AIRDFYYNVYMRNLH

-1419 FPNAETFLQGIENL
+1419 FPSADHFLQGIENL

-1448 SIHTE
+1448 SVHTE
-1453 LQGKLETFVDWCNK
+1453 LQGRLETFVDWCSK

-1477 RKSAKKYFME
+1477 RKSAKKFFME
-1487 DRAIEMEARVKLS
+1487 DRAIEMEARVRHY
-1500 LDKPIEESFADEE
+1500 LDQPIQASFADEE
-1513 FNKHRAILAEVWRRL
+1513 HTKHRAIMAEVYRRV

-1533 RGSSDVIPNAS
+1533 RGSSDVIPSAS
-1544 DMVAAISNVIL
+1544 DMVAAISTVVL
-1555 EILGK
+1555 EILSK
-1560 FEHMDIH
+1560 FEHMDIE
-1567 KVRELELSFR
+1567 KVREVELTLR
-1577 KRRRYLEKLSA
+1577 KRRRYLEKLST
-1588 QAYQVERRIDMEMK
+1588 QAYLVERRIDMEMK

-1608 EPPYKKPKRTG
+1608 EPPYKKPKRVG
-1619 PLQRLFLKKRVKKIV
+1619 PLQRMYLRKRVKKVI

-1652 EDGVVS
+1652 DDGVVS
-1658 EGFSQES
+1658 DGFTQDS

-1670 NIQEQIVPFYFD
+1670 NMQEQIVPFYFD
-1682 HFLKINGYTPN
+1682 HFLKLNGYTPN

-1700 EVRDG
+1700 EMRDG
-1705 PEINRFRIKEV
+1705 PEFDRFRIREV
-1716 IPDVLQKVENWE
+1716 LPDVLQKVENWE
-1728 NAHKKIMEENIQRN
+1728 IMHKKIMEENIQRN

>member
-1 MPAPSKGR
+1 
-9 FSGNRKRS
+9 
-17 TGSSVRGTLNNEG
+17 
-30 TSENR
+30 
-35 ISIRAKSERDTYL
+35 
-48 PESLSEP
+48 
-55 DLEQK
+55 
-60 VLKTKTQNENEP
+60 
-72 WHKRRCPPKKQH
+72 KRRCPPKKQH
-84 RQTQRE
+84 RLTKQE
-90 IEIAK
+90 IAIAK

-105 SDPQLTVQNLEF
+105 SDPKLTVQTLEF
-117 PNANIKR
+117 PDANIKR
-124 TEIETRDECGKREF
+124 TDIDTRDECGNREF
-138 KPMIKKGAN
+138 KPKKGPY
-147 DFLSSS
+147 DVLSSS

-160 AFTVN
+160 VFTVN
-165 MQPRSCTSSSI
+165 TQARSCTTPSI
-176 PGRPVISRKSTGR
+176 PGRASSSQKNARMPTR
-189 AAVSAQGAPD
+189 SARGEPD
-199 SKEMID
+199 SREMID
-205 EYHVPSVRP
+205 SYHVPSMRP
-214 KGFKGNQWKQPCEAS
+214 KGFKGDKWKQPCEAS
-229 YEPGAPRPHIGRC
+229 YVAGAPPKHIGSC

-254 QRQKFFLTQ
+254 SRQKFFLTQ
-263 DPRRTHC
+263 DPRHTHC

-278 HKKLTQDQQFKLISK
+278 HKQLTEAQQYKLIGK

-309 SDSHIC
+309 SDTHIC

-341 QEQQNQ
+341 QDQQNQ
-347 QTYWRVVRYMTRR
+347 QIYWRVLRYMTRR

-365 TQTKVEAELQAERLA
+365 TQAKVEAELQAERLA
-380 IPAVFNTRIKD
+380 IPAEFATKIKD
-391 EPVVEEPPEK
+391 EPVHEDPPEK
-401 PFKLAQLF
+401 PYKLAELF
-409 RSPDKPANKANI
+409 RSPDKPANKSKI
-421 SEEQRKREARYKEI
+421 TEEQRTREARYKDI
-435 YLRNKQRKA
+435 YLRNKQREA
-444 QKDQERNRQEAAAKE
+444 DKDQQRKQEEAAAKE
-459 IAARTVAEKDLLED
+459 IAARTVAEQDLLED

-508 ERLKVIMHK
+508 ERLKAIMHK
-517 ENCVRRDQA
+517 ENCVRRDHA
-526 RVAQEFYLERTG
+526 RVTQEFYLERTG
-538 KQKKYPYAAQQLRC
+538 KLKKYPDAAQQLRC
-552 EESIEGSVGS
+552 EESIEGSGGT

-572 DYLKVGKMGDQ
+572 DYLKVGKIGDV

-646 PDDPKLDLFPPKAML
+646 PDDPKLDLFPPQGLML
-661 LHRHE
+661 HKRE

-671 KEFIDKRLGLH
+671 REFIDKRLGLH

-723 LLEGDM
+723 LLEGDV

-740 YIALKNRVA
+740 YIALKNRMV

-754 KQKLARMSLLG
+754 KQKLARMKLLG

-780 YVKEEEYDLDWV
+780 DAKEEVYDLDWV
-792 PPPEAVSVPESS
+792 PPQEAISVPDRSDLEEHTFSHDRI
-804 EPNQP
+804 N
-809 RVSEYRVSAGA
+809 AGA
-820 ERGDLDIPID
+820 EATLPLDIA
-830 QRGNMPAPMFREKT
+830 QRGNMPAPSFRDKT
-844 LHIHPRRQR
+844 LLMHPRRPR
-853 DYAAE
+853 DYATE

-870 HSGMPM
+870 NSGMPM

-890 RTPKRPY
+890 RTPKRPF
-897 TEALE
+897 TERLE

-934 EQPEKVPI
+934 KQAEKVPI

-953 KYMDTDLTMPSYDFE
+953 QYMDTDLTMPRYDFE

-994 QPYDFIFHS
+994 HPYDFIFHS
-1003 RKPEELTTLDFPG
+1003 RKPEEMTTVDFPG
-1016 RRQYLDFLRETREAI
+1016 RKQYLDFLRETREAI

-1044 LVDRKAV
+1044 LVDRKAIV
-1051 IAELEE
+1051 AELEE
-1057 DLKSIE
+1057 DLQSIE

-1071 SECTNL
+1071 SDCTNL
-1077 SKDSGSFLLLEDDT
+1077 SRDSGSFLLLEDET

-1178 PGPKK
+1178 PGPNK

-1200 KNRAI
+1200 KNRAT
-1205 VKPFNFKTGVELLKV
+1205 VKSFNFKTGIELLKV

-1247 HWQDMKNTQLLYEG
+1247 HWQDMKNTKLLYEG

-1286 ITDKLKQE
+1286 ITDNLKQQ
-1294 YRELERELT
+1294 YRELERERT

-1327 LLGEEEWRSEHDWI
+1327 LLGEEEWRAENDWI
-1341 HLVPVKKRG
+1341 HLVPVRKRG
-1350 IHSDGEAAEEKTE
+1350 KHSEEGFEEKDRE
-1363 PQEDDEDVE
+1363 AQEEDEVDVA

-1379 QSIAKRTVVNIRVRD
+1379 QSIAKRAIVNIRVRD

-1419 FPNAETFLQGIENL
+1419 FPNAATFLQGIDNL

-1448 SIHTE
+1448 SVHTE
-1453 LQGKLETFVDWCNK
+1453 LQGRLETFVDWCNK

-1487 DRAIEMEARVKLS
+1487 DRAIEMEARVLQS
-1500 LDKPIEESFADEE
+1500 LDKPIVESFADED
-1513 FNKHRAILAEVWRRL
+1513 FNKHRAVLAEVWRRL
-1528 VPATV
+1528 VPGTV
-1533 RGSSDVIPNAS
+1533 RGSSDVIPSGS
-1544 DMVAAISNVIL
+1544 DMVAAISNVVL
-1555 EILGK
+1555 EILAK
-1560 FEHMDIH
+1560 FEHMDIE
-1567 KVRELELSFR
+1567 KVRELEMTFR
-1577 KRRRYLEKLSA
+1577 KRRRYLEKLSF
-1588 QAYQVERRIDMEMK
+1588 QAYQVERRIEMEMK

-1608 EPPYKKPKRTG
+1608 EPPYKRPKRIG
-1619 PLQRLFLKKRVKKIV
+1619 PLQRLHLRKRVKKV
-1634 PPPVVISENTR
+1634 VMPPVVISENTR

-1670 NIQEQIVPFYFD
+1670 NMQEQIVPFYFD

-1700 EVRDG
+1700 ETRDG
-1705 PEINRFRIKEV
+1705 PEINRFRIREV

-1728 NAHKKIMEENIQRN
+1728 IMHKKIMEENIQRN
-1742 PKMYENVS
+1742 PKMYENVN

>member
-1 MPAPSKGR
+1 MPTPEKPRTSAMQPRYTVTDSAP
-9 FSGNRKRS
+9 N
-17 TGSSVRGTLNNEG
+17 TWAEIDAQ
-30 TSENR
+30 R
-35 ISIRAKSERDTYL
+35 ISGSLQRDTYM
-48 PESLSEP
+48 PETKTEP
-55 DLEQK
+55 DPK
-60 VLKTKTQNENEP
+60 VQMPRAQRSNTYEP
-72 WHKRRCPPKKQH
+72 WEKRCPPKKQH
-84 RQTQRE
+84 KQTKRE
-90 IEIAK
+90 AAIAK
-95 FKNIDFSHRD
+95 FKNIDFSRRD
-105 SDPQLTVQNLEF
+105 SDPLLTVQTLEF
-117 PNANIKR
+117 PDANIKR
-124 TEIETRDECGKREF
+124 TEVETRDVCGKRVLT
-138 KPMIKKGAN
+138 KKTGY

-153 ESRFRDA
+153 VSGFRDGV
-160 AFTVN
+160 FTVN
-165 MQPRSCTSSSI
+165 MQAKSCTSTSI
-176 PGRPVISRKSTGR
+176 PGRPV
-189 AAVSAQGAPD
+189 VSGKTTQRSPLGKKKD
-199 SKEMID
+199 VNSQEMID
-205 EYHVPSVRP
+205 SYHVPSARP
-214 KGFKGNQWKQPCEAS
+214 KNFKGDQWKKPCEAS
-229 YEPGAPRPHIGRC
+229 YVIGAPRPHIGRC
-242 PKNYQQLSKLSP
+242 PENFQQLSKLSP
-254 QRQKFFLTQ
+254 VRQKFFLTQ
-263 DPRRTHC
+263 DPRKTHC

-278 HKKLTQDQQFKLISK
+278 HKKLTDEQQFKLISK

-302 ASTGSES
+302 ASTGSET
-309 SDSHIC
+309 SDTHIC

-347 QTYWRVVRYMTRR
+347 QNYWRVVRYMARR
-360 RTKKM
+360 RTKK
-365 TQTKVEAELQAERLA
+365 QTEQKVEAELQAERLA
-380 IPAVFNTRIKD
+380 IPAVFNTKIKD
-391 EPVVEEPPEK
+391 LPVQEEVPPKE
-401 PFKLAQLF
+401 FKLAELF
-409 RSPDKPANKANI
+409 RSPDKPANKEKIADEQKRR
-421 SEEQRKREARYKEI
+421 EERYKDI
-435 YLRNKQRKA
+435 YLRNKYRKA
-444 QKDQERNRQEAAAKE
+444 ERELVQKKLEAAAME
-459 IAARTVAEKDLLED
+459 IQARTVAEKDLLED

-508 ERLKVIMHK
+508 ERLKAIMHK
-517 ENCVRRDQA
+517 ENCVRRDHA
-526 RVAQEFYLERTG
+526 MVAQEFFLERTG
-538 KQKKYPYAAQQLRC
+538 KLKKFPDAEQRLACQD
-552 EESIEGSVGS
+552 SIEGSAGT

-572 DYLKVGKMGDQ
+572 DYLKVGKIGDK

-595 GLRGKLHRHQIME
+595 GLRGKLHHHQIME

-619 DEWLNELAPRKEPI
+619 DEWLNQLAPRKEPI

-646 PDDPKLDLFPPKAML
+646 PDDPKLDLFPPQPML
-661 LHRHE
+661 LHKRE

-702 QKFNL
+702 KKFNL

-723 LLEGDM
+723 LLEADM
-729 VDANKADTTVE
+729 VDVSKVETTLE
-740 YIALKNRVA
+740 YIALKSKVA

-754 KQKLARMSLLG
+754 KQKLARMNLLG
-765 LTCVEAKQLREQSPC
+765 LPCVEAKQLREQSPC
-780 YVKEEEYDLDWV
+780 DVKEEAFDIDWV
-792 PPPEAVSVPESS
+792 PPQELINIS
-804 EPNQP
+804 EHNEDEEE
-809 RVSEYRVSAGA
+809 EYRMAAG
-820 ERGDLDIPID
+820 GDNVPID

-844 LHIHPRRQR
+844 LLVHPRRRR
-853 DYAAE
+853 DYANE
-858 RVPSAQF
+858 RVPSALF
-865 NDAIL
+865 NDAIQN
-870 HSGMPM
+870 SGMPM
-876 LEKIMPDTIKFANV
+876 LEKIVPDHIKFANV
-890 RTPKRPY
+890 RTTKRPY
-897 TEALE
+897 TDKFE
-902 ARHHHDHWDPTQVKH
+902 ARHHHDHWDPTHAKS
-917 VHVHYQTKTV
+917 VHVHYQTNTV
-927 YPEITVQ
+927 YPKITVQ
-934 EQPEKVPI
+934 EQPERVPI

-953 KYMDTDLTMPSYDFE
+953 KYMNEDLTIPRYDFE

-976 ATRVDSKDGA
+976 ATRTDSKDAA
-986 REVVQDLC
+986 REVVQNLC
-994 QPYDFIFHS
+994 HPYDFVFHS
-1003 RKPEELTTLDFPG
+1003 RDPEELTTLDFPG
-1016 RRQYLDFLRETREAI
+1016 RKQYLEFLRETREAL
-1031 YETKDIEPGEERL
+1031 YETKDIDPDEEHL
-1044 LVDRKAV
+1044 LVDRKAIV
-1051 IAELEE
+1051 AELEE

-1063 QCLTSLSS
+1063 ECLSSLSS

-1077 SKDSGSFLLLEDDT
+1077 SKDSGSFLLLEDET

-1126 PYRTLPFSGQHKEQ
+1126 PYRMLPFSGQRKEQ
-1140 AVMLGP
+1140 AAMLGP

-1151 TFSSRLRNGL
+1151 TFSTRLRNGL

-1178 PGPKK
+1178 PGATK

-1200 KNRAI
+1200 KSRAT
-1205 VKPFNFKTGVELLKV
+1205 VKTFNFKTGVELLKV

-1247 HWQDMKNTQLLYEG
+1247 HWQDMKNTKLLYEG

-1286 ITDKLKQE
+1286 ITDKMKQE
-1294 YRELERELT
+1294 FRELERELT

-1327 LLGEEEWRSEHDWI
+1327 LLGEEEWRAEHDWI

-1350 IHSDGEAAEEKTE
+1350 KLGGEIDESEQASITTEE
-1363 PQEDDEDVE
+1363 DEDIE

-1379 QSIAKRTVVNIRVRD
+1379 QSIAKRAIVNIRVRD

-1399 AIREFYYEVYMRNLH
+1399 AIREFYYDVYLRNLH

-1419 FPNAETFLQGIENL
+1419 FPNAETFLEGIDNL

-1453 LQGKLETFVDWCNK
+1453 LQGRLETFVDWCAK

-1477 RKSAKKYFME
+1477 RKSAKKFFME
-1487 DRAIEMEARVKLS
+1487 DRAIEMEARVRHY
-1500 LDKPIEESFADEE
+1500 LDKPIQNSFADEE
-1513 FNKHRAILAEVWRRL
+1513 FNKHRSVLAEVWRRI

-1544 DMVAAISNVIL
+1544 DMVGAISTVVL
-1555 EILGK
+1555 ELLAK
-1560 FEHMDIH
+1560 FEHLDIE
-1567 KVRELELSFR
+1567 KVREVEMTLR

-1608 EPPYKKPKRTG
+1608 EPPYKKPKRVG
-1619 PLQRLFLKKRVKKIV
+1619 PLQRLYLRKRVAKIIT
-1634 PPPVVISENTR
+1634 PPVVISENTR

-1658 EGFSQES
+1658 EGFTQDS

-1670 NIQEQIVPFYFD
+1670 NMQEQIVPFYFD
-1682 HFLKINGYTPN
+1682 HFLKLNGYTPN

-1700 EVRDG
+1700 EQRDG
-1705 PEINRFRIKEV
+1705 LEIDRFRIREV
-1716 IPDVLQKVENWE
+1716 IPDVIQKVDHWE
-1728 NAHKKIMEENIQRN
+1728 YMHKKIMEENIQRN